1 MYTAAASLEDI
12 SVEYEQ
18 VWNVCDVTTTF
29 SLSKHVSSA
38 EYSFRQLIYVNW
50 AECTLAINMYRTE
63 KDDDLILDE
72 IGSILDK
79 ETTEDKDK

>member
-1 MYTAAASLEDI
+1 MSQFDQDDAG
-12 SVEYEQ
+12 
-18 VWNVCDVTTTF
+18 
-29 SLSKHVSSA
+29 
-38 EYSFRQLIYVNW
+38 
-50 AECTLAINMYRTE
+50 LADLPDRTG